1 MSKKKT
7 FKIPPQPK
15 VLGVTN
21 LYEGQVLF
29 ENEYIQVVVT
39 DLSLCYKNC
48 YYESDSPEIIA
59 QVTTY
64 QK

>member
-7 FKIPPQPK
+7 IQQQPK
-15 VLGVTN
+15 VLGVSD

-29 ENEYIQVVVT
+29 ENDYIKIVVT
-39 DLSLCYKNC
+39 ELQISYRFCL
-48 YYESDSPEIIA
+48 YESDRPEIIA